1 MNFCFSCWGLYRL
14 KDKTETA
21 RNRWPMKAVW
31 KTEEIMEQLP
41 YQLTGGQ
48 LRVWN
53 EIERDLKGNTRMN
66 RLIQGTWGAERPFWP
81 SLP

>member
-1 MNFCFSCWGLYRL
+1 
-14 KDKTETA
+14 
-21 RNRWPMKAVW
+21 MKAVW

-66 RLIQGTWGAERPFWP
+66 RLIQGDVGSGKTILA
-81 SLP
+81 LPCHGL